1 MTACATPSTRSGGPA
16 EQHDGGGTAQAG
28 AGVSGRQRE
37 RMDGRSIRRLVR
49 AAYSASFPYLLIL
62 LGGILVAWWLIIL
75 FFS

>member
-1 MTACATPSTRSGGPA
+1 M
-16 EQHDGGGTAQAG
+16 
-28 AGVSGRQRE
+28 SGRQRE